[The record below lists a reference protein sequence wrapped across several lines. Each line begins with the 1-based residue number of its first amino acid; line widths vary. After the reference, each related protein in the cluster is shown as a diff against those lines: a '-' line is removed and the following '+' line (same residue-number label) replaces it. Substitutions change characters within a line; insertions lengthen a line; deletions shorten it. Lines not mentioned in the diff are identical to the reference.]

1 MRQKKVIILLL
12 ISAMDGNKTVGNGT
26 GKMGLG
32 YSQRLG
38 RTESSSSSS
47 SSSSSCSSSSQ
58 SKSEAGSYFWDF
70 QSDSD
75 ESERGTASDSSDDSD
90 DDVVTQKDCYKREEA
105 VMELVSQELSKLRP
119 VTNVFAARYALD
131 LVALYFN
138 GFDALKEGPV
148 MAFIDRKGIDLTSWF
163 SMDEIMRVVRC
174 KSKLDRFNLERSY
187 FVE

>member
-1 MRQKKVIILLL
+1 
-12 ISAMDGNKTVGNGT
+12 
-26 GKMGLG
+26 
-32 YSQRLG
+32 
-38 RTESSSSSS
+38 
-47 SSSSSCSSSSQ
+47 
-58 SKSEAGSYFWDF
+58 
-70 QSDSD
+70 
-75 ESERGTASDSSDDSD
+75 
-90 DDVVTQKDCYKREEA
+90 
-105 VMELVSQELSKLRP
+105 MELVSQELSKLRP

-148 MAFIDRKGIDLTSWF
+148 MAFIDHKGIDLTSWF